1 MDDFIL
7 RALIAGL
14 LLTLMTG
21 PLGCFIVWR
30 RLSYFGDTLAHA
42 ALLGIALSLL
52 SGLPSQISVFV
63 VSSAL
68 ALILSELQRRK
79 EYSSDSLLGLMSHS
93 ALALGL
99 VVIALLGPTQ
109 ISLESLLFGDILLVG
124 WSDIAMILGA
134 CIITLIMLALL
145 WRPMV
150 AATLSADLAAAEGLR
165 PRATQLALTLLIA
178 MVIAVSIK
186 LVGALLITAMLI
198 LPATLARG
206 LSKTPEQMAV
216 FATLAGMISIIAG
229 IAGSWFGDTPTGPS
243 IVIAALGLFLL
254 TQVKRRDA

>member
-52 SGLPSQISVFV
+52 SGLACQISVFV

-134 CIITLIMLALL
+134 CIITLITLALL

>member
-52 SGLPSQISVFV
+52 SGLASQISVFV

-134 CIITLIMLALL
+134 CIITLITLALL